1 MSEIKGLT
9 LLPPAPG
16 LCQSC
21 ACDHIPEEPHN
32 WQLNQCHPGLQI
44 VLDREAAIAD
54 ARILYSRIRE
64 LSCNPR
70 ISEIKQE
77 IEELEDE
84 LCELERDVSRNSW
97 DVKCLTAQRAAILR
111 AFALVPRPG
120 QLSLFETEG
129 TDGV

>member
-1 MSEIKGLT
+1 M
-9 LLPPAPG
+9 
-16 LCQSC
+16 
-21 ACDHIPEEPHN
+21 
-32 WQLNQCHPGLQI
+32 NQCHPGLQI
-44 VLDREAAIAD
+44 VLEREAAIAD

-64 LSCNPR
+64 LSYNPR

-97 DVKCLTAQRAAILR
+97 DVKCLAAQRAAILR
-111 AFALVPRPG
+111 AFALVPCPG